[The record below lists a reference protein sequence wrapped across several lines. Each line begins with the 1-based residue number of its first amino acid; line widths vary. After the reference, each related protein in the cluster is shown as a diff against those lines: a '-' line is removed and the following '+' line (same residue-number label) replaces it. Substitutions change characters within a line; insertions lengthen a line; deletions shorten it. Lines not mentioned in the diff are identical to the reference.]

1 LLPELLIIGLI
12 IAWLSGGKLDRL
24 ADLRIR
30 CGWVLVLAVALSF
43 LSWAF
48 RFSPTLKEMH
58 WLAGAVQMAEKFAF
72 LGFVIANLRIAGAKL
87 VVVGMVANLLALS
100 VNGGLMPASARAV
113 AFVFGNRAVNTP
125 IHNSLM
131 SASTRLSFLC
141 DVIPMRR
148 PYALLP
154 EICSIGD
161 ILITL
166 GIVVAIIVGMRT
178 SSPKETKAA
187 AEA

>member
-1 LLPELLIIGLI
+1 MLPELLIIGLI

-30 CGWVLVLAVALSF
+30 CGWVLLLAVALSF
-43 LSWAF
+43 TSWAF

-58 WLAGAVQMAEKFAF
+58 WLAGAVQMGEKFAF
-72 LGFVIANLRIAGAKL
+72 LAFVLANLRIAGAKL
-87 VVVGMVANLLALS
+87 VVAGMVANLLALS
-100 VNGGLMPASARAV
+100 ANGGLMPASAKAV
-113 AFVFGNRAVNTP
+113 AFVFGSRAVNTP
-125 IHNSLM
+125 IHNSIM
-131 SASTRLSFLC
+131 DPSTRLGFLC
-141 DVIPMRR
+141 DIIPMRW

-166 GIVVAIIVGMRT
+166 GIVIAIIVGMRT
-178 SSPKETKAA
+178 HSPKEIKVS